1 MSALKT
7 IRSVFMAAIRF
18 WYFESYCSET
28 ALTQSSRWQQQQ
40 INGPPSCTTACGE
53 RREFRVIRGKWLV
66 RKAIFAQV
74 ADGVGFEPT

>member
-28 ALTQSSRWQQQQ
+28 ALTQNNRWQQQQ
-40 INGPPSCTTACGE
+40 INGSPRCTIACGD
-53 RREFRVIRGKWLV
+53 RRDFRAIPGKLLV

-74 ADGVGFEPT
+74 AGSAR